1 MEVLPSDGACDL
13 CGATHAAAV
22 ADASAAR
29 CRIVMCPGCRLLYAS
44 PSLSQADLDILY
56 EENFDGDAG
65 SPVRAGSGLPDTEKI
80 RSEEKR
86 AGKWA
91 LPIIRH
97 FMAIDGKQ
105 LLDLRCRS
113 GALSAALV
121 AHGAHVLG
129 VDPFEANVRYAQQVR
144 GLSQVAHLPFSS
156 FHDLGL
162 ACQQEWDAVSV
173 LTEHVLA
180 HVVSP
185 RTLLANIFG
194 VLRPGGYLFL
204 DEKDVLRP
212 ARYQTRSVFD
222 SGPAHQYQLTVHTT
236 ASYLQSVGFELLE
249 CEIDTQRVSSH
260 QHIRVVA
267 RKPGLGNASVRDTIS
282 LAGGPTA
289 EQIIRQ
295 LRWLERTW
303 RLSRARRETRRTL
316 HRLMRRLR
324 SR

>member
-1 MEVLPSDGACDL
+1 MELSRSDRACDL
-13 CGATHAAAV
+13 CGATHAVAV

-29 CRIVMCPGCRLLYAS
+29 CRIAVCPGCRLLYAS
-44 PSLSQADLDILY
+44 PVLSQAALDILY
-56 EENFDGDAG
+56 EESFDGDAG
-65 SPVRAGSGLPDTEKI
+65 SPVRAGSGLPDADKL

-86 AGKWA
+86 TTKWA
-91 LPIIRH
+91 LPIIQRCL
-97 FMAIDGKQ
+97 AIEGKQ
-105 LLDLRCRS
+105 ILDLRCRS

-121 AHGAHVLG
+121 AHGAHVLS

-144 GLSQVAHLPFSS
+144 GLSQVTHLPFSR
-156 FHDLGL
+156 FHHLGL
-162 ACQQEWDAVSV
+162 PCQREWDAVSV

-185 RTLLANIFG
+185 RTFLTRIFA

-212 ARYQTRSVFD
+212 VRYQTRSVFD
-222 SGPAHQYQLTVHTT
+222 SGPAHQYHLTVPTT
-236 ASYLQSVGFELLE
+236 ASYLLAVGFELLE
-249 CEIDTQRVSSH
+249 CEIDTQRASSH

-267 RKPGLGNASVRDTIS
+267 RKPELGNASVRDTPA

-289 EQIIRQ
+289 EEIIQQ

-303 RLSRARRETRRTL
+303 RLSRMQREARRTL
-316 HRLMRRLR
+316 RRVVRRLR